1 MQAFFMEVMLDH
13 VASVGGFDPAMLR
26 KINMSQQGQVTPY
39 LQPLKYCSL
48 STLWDQFVTSTQ
60 HQSKVQDVVAYNMAN
75 RWRKR
80 GIALQPLK

>member
-1 MQAFFMEVMLDH
+1 MFFMEAMMEH

-26 KINMSQQGQVTPY
+26 QINLCQQGQVTPY
-39 LQPLKYCSL
+39 QQPINYCSL
-48 STLWDQFVTSTQ
+48 DTLWQQFVTSTN
-60 HQSKVQDVVAYNMAN
+60 HQAKVQDVLAFNTAN